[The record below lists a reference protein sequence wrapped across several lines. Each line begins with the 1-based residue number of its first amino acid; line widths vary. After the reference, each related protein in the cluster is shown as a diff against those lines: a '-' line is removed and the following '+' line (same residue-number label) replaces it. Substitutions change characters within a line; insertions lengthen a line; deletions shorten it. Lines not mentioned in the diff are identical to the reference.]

1 MVGGIGQR
9 GWENE
14 LQRGTTTTQIYIIK
28 SNRKTNFI
36 AIVILNC
43 LGQSSNFAL
52 PRVVQSMNVHQ
63 QPLIFFVSLD
73 MLDYIISKC
82 KAAFS
87 VFVIQKNIESQI
99 SIKEPSFRLVKFF

>member
-36 AIVILNC
+36 AIVK
-43 LGQSSNFAL
+43 GQSSNFAL
-52 PRVVQSMNVHQ
+52 PRVVQSMNVH
-63 QPLIFFVSLD
+63 
-73 MLDYIISKC
+73 
-82 KAAFS
+82 
-87 VFVIQKNIESQI
+87 
-99 SIKEPSFRLVKFF
+99 